1 MRKLTAALLGL
12 MALITPGLGI
22 AQSAAP
28 AYTVTYVEVAPSSA
42 EAAGRLLGAYGAAGK
57 AAEGNIASVP
67 LRQIGREGHLALV
80 QVWRDGAA
88 QAAHAAS
95 EPARTFRSSL
105 QPLLVAPYDERPHSA
120 MAAAAPDQA
129 SYVGA
134 LFVLTHV
141 DVIPTAKEE
150 GLGAV
155 RDLVAASRG
164 RPGGVRYDALTQ
176 TSRPNHM
183 TLVEVWRSAQD
194 FEGYVTAEATK
205 SFRERFLPL
214 SGSLYDERLYRALD

>member
-1 MRKLTAALLGL
+1 MRTLTTAMLALLACL
-12 MALITPGLGI
+12 APGLAL
-22 AQSAAP
+22 AQSTAP

-42 EAAGRLLGAYGAAGK
+42 QAAGKLLGAYGAAGRD
-57 AAEGNIASVP
+57 ADGNIASVP
-67 LRQIGREGHLALV
+67 LRQVGREGHLALV
-80 QVWRDGAA
+80 QVWKDGAA

-95 EPARTFRSSL
+95 QPARAFRSSL

-120 MAAAAPDQA
+120 MAATPPDRA
-129 SYVGA
+129 SYAGA

-150 GLGAV
+150 GLAAV
-155 RDLVAASRG
+155 RDLVSASRG
-164 RPGGVRYDALTQ
+164 RPGGMRYDALTQ

-183 TLVEVWRSAQD
+183 TLVEVWRSPED
-194 FEGYVTAEATK
+194 FESYVTAETTK
-205 SFRERFLPL
+205 AFRERFLPM

>member
-12 MALITPGLGI
+12 MALITPGRGI

-120 MAAAAPDQA
+120 MAATAPDRA
-129 SYVGA
+129 SYTGA

-141 DVIPTAKEE
+141 DVIPTARRR
-150 GLGAV
+150 GSAPCGTSW
-155 RDLVAASRG
+155 RQAA
-164 RPGGVRYDALTQ
+164 DAPAACAT
-176 TSRPNHM
+176 T
-183 TLVEVWRSAQD
+183 RSP
-194 FEGYVTAEATK
+194 
-205 SFRERFLPL
+205 R
-214 SGSLYDERLYRALD
+214 RAGPTT